1 MTATRD
7 GAYLAHISDTL
18 TAIAE
23 QLDEQREVQQNVLT
37 ALNAL
42 LETNRA
48 QSEMLAEIL
57 GAATQD
63 AGPSPVAVALEALA
77 AQIRKMDENQ
87 TNLIALVAERPEA
100 VGRQFETSGA
110 CQGSCRLSLVTI
122 LQVISVAAMA
132 AHEVDISGSPTGA
145 ERATVLTSGKVR
157 CSPSRSRS
165 LRCAWLRVAP
175 LLPSPP
181 LRSVAWTSSGRDGK
195 AGASIERESWVSLT
209 AAWMTALRSQSQFF
223 L

>member
-1 MTATRD
+1 MTATRE

-37 ALNAL
+37 ALNVL

-77 AQIRKMDENQ
+77 TQVRQMDENQ
-87 TNLIALVAERPEA
+87 TSLIALVAELPEA
-100 VGRQFETSGA
+100 VGRQFETSLKDWSTA
-110 CQGSCRLSLVTI
+110 N
-122 LQVISVAAMA
+122 
-132 AHEVDISGSPTGA
+132 
-145 ERATVLTSGKVR
+145 ATKH
-157 CSPSRSRS
+157 
-165 LRCAWLRVAP
+165 
-175 LLPSPP
+175 
-181 LRSVAWTSSGRDGK
+181 
-195 AGASIERESWVSLT
+195 
-209 AAWMTALRSQSQFF
+209 
-223 L
+223 